1 MPKVLVAEDEKALS
15 HALELKLASA
25 GFTVTVVGDGAAAL
39 EAISKEKF
47 DILLLDLMM
56 PVKDGFGV
64 LKELEEKKIHIPAV
78 VLSNLS
84 QTEDEKKVRELGAVD
99 FWIKAEISL
108 VEVVN
113 RVKKLL
119 DMPT

>member
-15 HALELKLASA
+15 HALELKLTNA
-25 GFTVTVVGDGAAAL
+25 GFSVTVVSDGVETL
-39 EAISKEKF
+39 ETIEKDKY

-56 PVKDGFGV
+56 PIKDGFAV
-64 LKELEEKKIHIPAV
+64 LKELSEKKIHTPVV

-84 QTEDEKKVRELGAVD
+84 QAEDEKKVRDLGAVD
-99 FWIKAEISL
+99 YWIKAEISL

-113 RVKKLL
+113 RIKKLL
-119 DMPT
+119 DK